1 MCAQSS
7 HRSNGAV
14 DRLNDTPALEAFS
27 LTKAR
32 RTTDGESTI
41 WRSPDIVV
49 QPGQFV
55 AILGH
60 DPSDVQ
66 LLLGM
71 LSGLVEPT
79 GGVLRIDGQDAEDL
93 PRPKRARL
101 RAQKVGFLF
110 REPKLLPDLSVLDN
124 VILPQRYADM
134 SRQESEERG
143 RLLLEHLGLG
153 DALTRKPAEL
163 TEYEGQLVS
172 LARALIN
179 RPVVILA
186 DDPMAEL
193 SSEEAERYTSLLR
206 ELGEQEKAAI
216 LLGTS
221 QPDLSGY
228 AEQTIHL
235 PATTPGVIPSSAEE
249 IDANDLFSDLYEAE
263 ISPLLRPLGP
273 LLDYVVKP
281 SLYVTVVAVAI
292 VFLTFFGLLMS
303 GAGQAGVNLDLGG
316 AVSDSLSESVSYLS
330 DLLHGN
336 PGAYDNQVRFVYWS
350 RSERLISGAVRR
362 TLSKSVG
369 LLLLSMTLGGLI
381 GIPLGLLGALLRHR
395 RFSLLFVVAA
405 IVGVSTPSFFL
416 ALLLQILEVTFY
428 RRTGISPF
436 PVGGFGWDEHV
447 VLPALVL
454 AARPIAQVARVSFV
468 ALSEVLDA
476 DYIRTAHA
484 KGLITRRILSRH
496 ALRNAGVPVL
506 AAMGTSVGFS
516 LSSLPVVEAIFQWPG
531 MGSMLL
537 DAIRTHQPR
546 LAATLALLLG
556 LFFVIVHVALDFLYR
571 WVDPRLREE
580 KTGLA
585 VKRSWVDLVAA
596 GWSGLREMPDRL
608 DALIP
613 WLRRADR
620 EKLPP
625 LPTATRSDYGSSNEQ
640 RRRDAKIKAERR
652 RTWVHSTV
660 GSLPFAVGGLILLI
674 LLGTVVVGQRV
685 APHSAYTTYPSLEID
700 GELKYAPFQPSA
712 AFPLGTDQ
720 QGRDVLSLLLYGARR
735 TMSLA
740 FFAVLARILL
750 GTVLGALS
758 GWFSDSLLDRVL
770 MGLTQVVAAFP
781 SLLMAMVLIYA
792 FGIREGLWVFALAL
806 CLIGWGE
813 AAQFVRGRVM
823 HIREQDYVE
832 GALATGLG
840 DLQLLSRHVLP
851 NLVPSLVVLAFL
863 EMGGVLMLLGELGFI
878 GVFIGGGTR
887 TITAADSMLTYFD
900 VPEWGVMLS
909 NTWRSFRSYPWMTFY
924 PALAFTLSIVGFN
937 LFGEGLRR
945 LTERLTLSMHRIV
958 NKYTIAATL
967 GVGALLLMAVE
978 GTGSWAHF
986 APIASNFNTDRAME
1000 DVRYLASADLE
1011 GRRVEEPGLE
1021 AAAKYIADE
1030 FAALGLQPAGPEVDG
1045 ALSYF
1050 VPVPYEY
1057 SHVTSLPSLELFDSS
1072 GQQLMPLTYRRDFA
1086 EIPDMVDRYG
1096 RLEGEVVC
1104 VAMGMSPDSWPA
1116 AWPES
1121 ADFEAPELLDKFIL
1135 LPAGNYPPPLRMMRL
1150 RAVLFIVDEEYITHR
1165 ELATKF
1171 NLDLGIPEGETAY
1184 LFITRSIAE
1193 AILAHGGYSLEEVRQ
1208 RQSRLGK
1215 DDGFML
1221 RTGVDASINLE
1232 VSDTKTG
1239 TFQYVQAF
1247 VPGRDVGAEFRDV
1260 GMDREMVILLAHYDG
1275 LGRDVDGTLYP
1286 GANKNASGVAA
1297 LLETARLLQEANH
1310 QPYRTVM
1317 FVAWAGEELR
1327 TPPSYWHMLRSRPAW
1342 LERYK
1347 IAAVIE
1353 LIGVGAGIDDTL
1365 LLDGSTSGRLTEVLQ
1380 QAAQRLDVNTSTLGT
1395 SIRGPYRNLYP
1406 EPDTHI
1412 PYISLTWDGSHTTA
1426 HTPQDTIENIEP
1438 DKLRD
1443 AGSVAALA
1451 LMYLGHEKEY

>member
-1 MCAQSS
+1 M
-7 HRSNGAV
+7 
-14 DRLNDTPALEAFS
+14 NDTPALEAFS

-193 SSEEAERYTSLLR
+193 PSEEAERYTSLLR

-273 LLDYVVKP
+273 LLNYVVKP

-336 PGAYDNQVRFVYWS
+336 PGAYDNQARFVYWS

-625 LPTATRSDYGSSNEQ
+625 LPTATRSDHGSSDEQ

-685 APHSAYTTYPSLEID
+685 APHSAFTTYPSMEID
-700 GELKYAPFQPSA
+700 GELVYAPFQPSA
-712 AFPLGTDQ
+712 LFPLGTDQ
-720 QGRDVLSLLLYGARR
+720 QGRDILSLLLYGARR

-750 GTVLGALS
+750 GTILGALS
-758 GWFSDSLLDRVL
+758 GWFSDSL
-770 MGLTQVVAAFP
+770 
-781 SLLMAMVLIYA
+781 
-792 FGIREGLWVFALAL
+792 
-806 CLIGWGE
+806 
-813 AAQFVRGRVM
+813 
-823 HIREQDYVE
+823 
-832 GALATGLG
+832 
-840 DLQLLSRHVLP
+840 
-851 NLVPSLVVLAFL
+851 
-863 EMGGVLMLLGELGFI
+863 
-878 GVFIGGGTR
+878 
-887 TITAADSMLTYFD
+887 
-900 VPEWGVMLS
+900 
-909 NTWRSFRSYPWMTFY
+909 
-924 PALAFTLSIVGFN
+924 
-937 LFGEGLRR
+937 
-945 LTERLTLSMHRIV
+945 
-958 NKYTIAATL
+958 
-967 GVGALLLMAVE
+967 
-978 GTGSWAHF
+978 
-986 APIASNFNTDRAME
+986 
-1000 DVRYLASADLE
+1000 
-1011 GRRVEEPGLE
+1011 
-1021 AAAKYIADE
+1021 
-1030 FAALGLQPAGPEVDG
+1030 
-1045 ALSYF
+1045 
-1050 VPVPYEY
+1050 
-1057 SHVTSLPSLELFDSS
+1057 
-1072 GQQLMPLTYRRDFA
+1072 
-1086 EIPDMVDRYG
+1086 
-1096 RLEGEVVC
+1096 
-1104 VAMGMSPDSWPA
+1104 
-1116 AWPES
+1116 
-1121 ADFEAPELLDKFIL
+1121 
-1135 LPAGNYPPPLRMMRL
+1135 
-1150 RAVLFIVDEEYITHR
+1150 
-1165 ELATKF
+1165 
-1171 NLDLGIPEGETAY
+1171 
-1184 LFITRSIAE
+1184 
-1193 AILAHGGYSLEEVRQ
+1193 
-1208 RQSRLGK
+1208 
-1215 DDGFML
+1215 
-1221 RTGVDASINLE
+1221 
-1232 VSDTKTG
+1232 
-1239 TFQYVQAF
+1239 
-1247 VPGRDVGAEFRDV
+1247 
-1260 GMDREMVILLAHYDG
+1260 
-1275 LGRDVDGTLYP
+1275 
-1286 GANKNASGVAA
+1286 
-1297 LLETARLLQEANH
+1297 
-1310 QPYRTVM
+1310 
-1317 FVAWAGEELR
+1317 
-1327 TPPSYWHMLRSRPAW
+1327 
-1342 LERYK
+1342 
-1347 IAAVIE
+1347 
-1353 LIGVGAGIDDTL
+1353 
-1365 LLDGSTSGRLTEVLQ
+1365 
-1380 QAAQRLDVNTSTLGT
+1380 
-1395 SIRGPYRNLYP
+1395 
-1406 EPDTHI
+1406 
-1412 PYISLTWDGSHTTA
+1412 
-1426 HTPQDTIENIEP
+1426 
-1438 DKLRD
+1438 
-1443 AGSVAALA
+1443 
-1451 LMYLGHEKEY
+1451 